1 MFKSKIK
8 LKLVFFVA
16 VIMSIVVACA
26 GFIGLGVGIYGAR
39 FYVFCCIASFLSFIL
54 IRTLL
59 SAMFSAI
66 EDFDKSKAV
75 APSEPATGLAS

>member
-1 MFKSKIK
+1 MSKDKIK
-8 LKLVFFVA
+8 LKLVLLV
-16 VIMSIVVACA
+16 VLIMAIIVVCA

-59 SAMFSAI
+59 TAMFSAI
-66 EDFDKSKAV
+66 EEFDRSKLTGASIQS
-75 APSEPATGLAS
+75 AQIPS